1 MTVPVAKV
9 GDDLRFEVFYISG
22 GSRVT
27 GLTVTVDVYRDS
39 TKILDDQSVT
49 EMGDGLYQ
57 YTLDGSTYNTTVG
70 TYTAVF
76 NTAGTVDQADIP
88 AIWIVGPV
96 QAATA
101 VEFTYTVT
109 NSVTTNPIQGAV
121 VQISTDATQN
131 NILWTG
137 VTNNFGIAVD
147 TNSEKP
153 FLTPGTYYFWTYKAS
168 FSFVN
173 PDTEV
178 VS

>member
-9 GDDLRFEVFYISG
+9 GDDLRFEAFYVESG
-22 GSRVT
+22 ARVT
-27 GLTVTVDVYRDS
+27 GLTVTVDIYRND
-39 TKILDDQSVT
+39 TKILDDQPVT
-49 EMGDGLYQ
+49 ESGDGLYT
-57 YTLDGSTYNTTVG
+57 YTLDGATYNTVVG
-70 TYTAVF
+70 NYVAIF
-76 NTAGTVDQADIP
+76 NTAGSVDQADIP
-88 AIWIVGPV
+88 SLWVVGPV
-96 QAATA
+96 QAASA
-101 VEFTYTVT
+101 IEFTYTVT

-153 FLTPGTYYFWTYKAS
+153 FLTPGTYYFWTYKAG